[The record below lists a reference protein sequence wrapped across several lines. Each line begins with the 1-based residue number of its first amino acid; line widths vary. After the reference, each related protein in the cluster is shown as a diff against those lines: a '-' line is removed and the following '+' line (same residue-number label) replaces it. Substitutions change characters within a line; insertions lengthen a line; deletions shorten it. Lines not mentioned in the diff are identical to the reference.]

1 MDLQDC
7 SEVVM
12 EVDTQTQ
19 AYTGL
24 LQSEF
29 GNDLISL
36 FKLVQDEFIK
46 SMENAEGKTIEEVES
61 ELIKLL

>member
-1 MDLQDC
+1 MGLPDC
-7 SEVVM
+7 SEVAM

>member
-1 MDLQDC
+1 
-7 SEVVM
+7 M